1 MVLENREKM
10 LVWTEYIEDLYKIG
24 NTDKRHRIPEVENG
38 NHDSIGPII
47 MMEEIKLARSKICA
61 V

>member
-10 LVWTEYIEDLYKIG
+10 LVWKEYIEGLYKIG
-24 NTDKRHRIPEVENG
+24 NTDKRHRIPEVENR
-38 NHDSIGPII
+38 NYDSIRPTI
-47 MMEEIKLARSKICA
+47 MVEEIKLARSKRCA